1 MKTTNENNQNYK
13 VGDKVKLNDGFDKE
27 GKPVIREYT
36 ISKPSSIRRNEDRL
50 NDEEFY
56 LTSPGTIGFDVSKK
70 WLSEN
75 AITK

>member
-1 MKTTNENNQNYK
+1 MKAIIANNQNYK

-56 LTSPGTIGFDVSKK
+56 LTSAGTIGFDVSKK